1 MLRMHGSRRRV
12 SMDFSA
18 DGAVNAADVA
28 ELLNQWG
35 RACTL
40 DTLCGQE
47 VCSQP
52 AADRNDTHPAVQ
64 RAIEALGFEQLPE
77 FASWLSEL
85 PAEQARSASEHLF
98 SILTQA

>member
-1 MLRMHGSRRRV
+1 
-12 SMDFSA
+12 MDFSA
-18 DGAVNAADVA
+18 DGAMNAADVA
-28 ELLNQWG
+28 ELLDQWG

-47 VCSQP
+47 GCSQP

-77 FASWLSEL
+77 FASWLTEL
-85 PAEQARSASEHLF
+85 QAEQARSASEHPF
-98 SILTQA
+98 SILTQE